1 MKITKNRV
9 GFAAAVVAGSGILL
23 GLGPHPTSVAMEF
36 AIFHYKLAVVFF
48 SLSFAENFDY
58 DRN

>member
-9 GFAAAVVAGSGILL
+9 GFAAVVVAGSGILV

-36 AIFHYKLAVVFF
+36 AIFNYKLAVV
-48 SLSFAENFDY
+48 LVAVMLCIEKE
-58 DRN
+58 

>member
-9 GFAAAVVAGSGILL
+9 GFAAAVVAGSGILV

-36 AIFHYKLAVVFF
+36 AIFNYKLAVV
-48 SLSFAENFDY
+48 LAAVMLCIEKE
-58 DRN
+58 

>member
-9 GFAAAVVAGSGILL
+9 GFAAAVVAFPAILV

-36 AIFHYKLAVVFF
+36 AIFHYKLAVA
-48 SLSFAENFDY
+48 LFAVMLCIEKE
-58 DRN
+58 

>member
-9 GFAAAVVAGSGILL
+9 GFAAAVVAGSGILV

-36 AIFHYKLAVVFF
+36 AIFHYKLTVALFAVM
-48 SLSFAENFDY
+48 LCIDKE
-58 DRN
+58 

>member
-9 GFAAAVVAGSGILL
+9 GFAAAVVAGSGILV

-36 AIFHYKLAVVFF
+36 AIFHYKLAVV
-48 SLSFAENFDY
+48 LVAVMLCIEKE
-58 DRN
+58 